1 MDHDRPTWGAGVKGS
16 ADDRPDDLPTRRLSG
31 GQHLAVAAAYAAI
44 YEVVRHVT
52 FPHWSPTTGLRLA
65 CLFLLPLR
73 YWPALALGEALPT
86 IENAWMSADDLGIP
100 WAISASVPMI
110 VPFMAVMK
118 PLRQRWTLHDDRGQ
132 LRMPLLL
139 GATLACALISA
150 TLSCTTLATTMLRT
164 PDAWPHLS
172 ITNMFW
178 AYTLGHF
185 LGGLTLTPILL
196 ALNERARQ
204 LPRVTWTAIWR
215 SALLRDLLLWLPV
228 LAVLVDL
235 AISTGDDTV
244 RQAARLGLACPAIAM
259 GYRHGWH
266 GTAIGGFSASVAL
279 AMTGTAFVDPIM
291 LRAQVILALV
301 LSGLLSI
308 GARASQPLAVA
319 KPVKR

>member
-1 MDHDRPTWGAGVKGS
+1 MGVKGS
-16 ADDRPDDLPTRRLSG
+16 ADEPPDEPRTFWLKG
-31 GQHLAVAAAYAAI
+31 GQHLAIAAAYAAV

-86 IENAWMSADDLGIP
+86 IENAWLAADDLGIP
-100 WAISASVPMI
+100 WAVSASVPMI

-118 PLRQRWTLHDDRGQ
+118 PFRLRWRLYDDRRQ

-172 ITNMFW
+172 LTNMFW

-185 LGGLTLTPILL
+185 LGGLTLTPIIL
-196 ALNERARQ
+196 ALTERARQ
-204 LPRVTWTAIWR
+204 LPRVTWATIWQ
-215 SALLRDLLLWLPV
+215 SPLLRDVLLWVPV
-228 LAVLVDL
+228 LAALVVL
-235 AISTGDDTV
+235 AITTGNDTV
-244 RQAARLGLACPAIAM
+244 RQVARLGLIWPAIALAW
-259 GYRHGWH
+259 RHGWH
-266 GTAIGGFSASVAL
+266 GTAFGGFAASVAL
-279 AMTGTAFVDPIM
+279 AMTGTAFVDPVM

-301 LSGLLSI
+301 LSGLLTI
-308 GARASQPLAVA
+308 GAKVSRPLPTANLV
-319 KPVKR
+319 RH

>member
-1 MDHDRPTWGAGVKGS
+1 LK
-16 ADDRPDDLPTRRLSG
+16 G
-31 GQHLAVAAAYAAI
+31 GQHLAIAAAYAAV

-86 IENAWMSADDLGIP
+86 IENAWLAADDLGIP
-100 WAISASVPMI
+100 WAVSASVPMI

-118 PLRQRWTLHDDRGQ
+118 PFRLRWRLYDDRRQ

-172 ITNMFW
+172 LTNMFW

-185 LGGLTLTPILL
+185 LGGLTLTPIIL

-204 LPRVTWTAIWR
+204 LPRVTWATIWQ
-215 SALLRDLLLWLPV
+215 SPLLRDVLLWVPV
-228 LAVLVDL
+228 LAALVIL
-235 AISTGDDTV
+235 AITTGDDTV
-244 RQAARLGLACPAIAM
+244 RQVARFGLIWPAVALAW
-259 GYRHGWH
+259 RHGWH
-266 GTAIGGFSASVAL
+266 GTAFGGFAASVAL
-279 AMTGTAFVDPIM
+279 AITGTAFVDPVM

-301 LSGLLSI
+301 LSGLLTI
-308 GARASQPLAVA
+308 GAKVSRPLPTANL
-319 KPVKR
+319 VKH

>member
-1 MDHDRPTWGAGVKGS
+1 LK
-16 ADDRPDDLPTRRLSG
+16 G
-31 GQHLAVAAAYAAI
+31 GQHLAIAAAYAAV
-44 YEVVRHVT
+44 YELVRHVT

-86 IENAWMSADDLGIP
+86 IENAWLAADDLGIP
-100 WAISASVPMI
+100 WALSASVPMI

-118 PLRQRWTLHDDRGQ
+118 PFRLRWRLYDDRRQ

-172 ITNMFW
+172 LTNMFW

-185 LGGLTLTPILL
+185 LGGLTLTPIIL
-196 ALNERARQ
+196 ALTERARQ
-204 LPRVTWTAIWR
+204 LPRVTWATIWR
-215 SALLRDLLLWLPV
+215 SPLLRDVLLWVPV
-228 LAVLVDL
+228 LAALVVL
-235 AISTGDDTV
+235 AITTGNDTV
-244 RQAARLGLACPAIAM
+244 RQVARLGLIWPAIALAW
-259 GYRHGWH
+259 RHGWH
-266 GTAIGGFSASVAL
+266 GTAFGGFAASVAL
-279 AMTGTAFVDPIM
+279 AMTGTAFVDPVM

-301 LSGLLSI
+301 LSGLLTI
-308 GARASQPLAVA
+308 GAKVSRPLPTANLV
-319 KPVKR
+319 RH

>member
-1 MDHDRPTWGAGVKGS
+1 MK
-16 ADDRPDDLPTRRLSG
+16 G
-31 GQHLAVAAAYAAI
+31 GQHLAIAAAYAAV

-86 IENAWMSADDLGIP
+86 IENAWLAADDLGIP
-100 WAISASVPMI
+100 WAVSASVPMI

-118 PLRQRWTLHDDRGQ
+118 PFRLRWRLYDDRRQ

-172 ITNMFW
+172 LTNMFW

-185 LGGLTLTPILL
+185 LGGLTLTPVIL

-204 LPRVTWTAIWR
+204 LPRVTWATIWQ
-215 SALLRDLLLWLPV
+215 SPLLRDVLLWVPV
-228 LAVLVDL
+228 LAALVIL
-235 AISTGDDTV
+235 AITTGDDTV
-244 RQAARLGLACPAIAM
+244 RQVARFGLIWPAVALAW
-259 GYRHGWH
+259 RHGWH
-266 GTAIGGFSASVAL
+266 GTAFGGFAASVAL
-279 AMTGTAFVDPIM
+279 AITGTAFVDPVM

-301 LSGLLSI
+301 LSGLLTI
-308 GARASQPLAVA
+308 GAKVSRPLPTANL
-319 KPVKR
+319 VKH